1 MPFFSAKH
9 IFFIKLTYSP
19 FKEESELEA
28 TKYIA
33 GYIHHKFN
41 KKFPSTAF
49 PFSSTLAK
57 SKWIEIKNRGSL
69 TFPSELFVEK
79 LIHWGNM
86 FNEFHGE
93 TIFRGENPV
102 EKFVNL
108 IVTKEKFTE
117 PHNVF
122 IVKLFTNLRFFRR
135 IRILNNIIH
144 VKEKAEKARKLKQIG
159 QFCM

>member
-1 MPFFSAKH
+1 M
-9 IFFIKLTYSP
+9 
-19 FKEESELEA
+19 
-28 TKYIA
+28 
-33 GYIHHKFN
+33 
-41 KKFPSTAF
+41 
-49 PFSSTLAK
+49 
-57 SKWIEIKNRGSL
+57 

-79 LIHWGNM
+79 LIHSGNM

-122 IVKLFTNLRFFRR
+122 IVKLVTNLRFSRY
-135 IRILNNIIH
+135 ICILNNIIH
-144 VKEKAEKARKLKQIG
+144 VKEKAEKARRFG